1 MTSKK
6 PKEIRPVK
14 METFKITHLHRR
26 KLKYYLDKFYRC
38 YPNEKW
44 TVLQFVKF
52 FKERLKNNKDAW
64 MGVSGD
70 TGCQPAKSKVL
81 MADGSFKN
89 IEEIKIGDEVLSPQE
104 DGGYLISTVLK
115 TYEWKSKENY
125 KIIEATRKNR
135 ELFRCSHNH
144 ELPVYRFNGRKG
156 KFYLKYYTAKGYNKL
171 SDSTLPHMINLSAY
185 PIPGFKGIKNCEIEP
200 YSLGVFIGDGMF
212 CKYCSHVLNITT
224 ADVCIINEVKKHY
237 KIMSIKDKYIL
248 GLKRNS
254 KARSYNFSSNEKLS
268 KQLKSHGY
276 LNKKSGDKFICESA
290 LKSDLNYRRKLLAG
304 LLDSDGSQ
312 SSIGQYDYITKSK
325 QLAED
330 IFFLVHSVGGRTSI
344 SKCIKGIKKYDF
356 KGTYYRLYI
365 IIRNLNM
372 PMKKHIE
379 KKNNKTRGTM
389 PNRYT
394 IKSIRTKGTRVYGF
408 TLDSPSSWYLNENM
422 IILKNTGKSLL
433 ALTCMILF
441 GRPMNLN
448 NNVTYLPSGEEIV
461 DKFNKLSFNCLLI
474 DEAAKDLR
482 SINWQ
487 KKSQQSVTTKAQTD
501 RFKNNWLFLNLPN
514 FNEFT
519 KSLRTTSI
527 QFRAIVLYRTN
538 KYARIVIHR
547 KSRNW
552 RDEDPWKDKIA
563 NDLYKKIEKNHE
575 LDNRTMI
582 DIERRLPN
590 TVMDFIIPN
599 LELILPEITT
609 EYERLKI
616 LSRTIEEDVGRT
628 APLFNMYKAKYENVM
643 AIITKTLVYNELH
656 IGKIN
661 VTKTEIAKKL
671 GISTSTLRNYL
682 DMDTRVFEKTRG
694 IVSEEEGKKE

>member
-6 PKEIRPVK
+6 PKEIKPVK

-64 MGVSGD
+64 MGVSGE
-70 TGCQPAKSKVL
+70 TGA
-81 MADGSFKN
+81 
-89 IEEIKIGDEVLSPQE
+89 
-104 DGGYLISTVLK
+104 
-115 TYEWKSKENY
+115 
-125 KIIEATRKNR
+125 
-135 ELFRCSHNH
+135 
-144 ELPVYRFNGRKG
+144 
-156 KFYLKYYTAKGYNKL
+156 
-171 SDSTLPHMINLSAY
+171 
-185 PIPGFKGIKNCEIEP
+185 
-200 YSLGVFIGDGMF
+200 
-212 CKYCSHVLNITT
+212 
-224 ADVCIINEVKKHY
+224 
-237 KIMSIKDKYIL
+237 
-248 GLKRNS
+248 
-254 KARSYNFSSNEKLS
+254 
-268 KQLKSHGY
+268 
-276 LNKKSGDKFICESA
+276 
-290 LKSDLNYRRKLLAG
+290 
-304 LLDSDGSQ
+304 
-312 SSIGQYDYITKSK
+312 
-325 QLAED
+325 
-330 IFFLVHSVGGRTSI
+330 
-344 SKCIKGIKKYDF
+344 
-356 KGTYYRLYI
+356 
-365 IIRNLNM
+365 
-372 PMKKHIE
+372 
-379 KKNNKTRGTM
+379 
-389 PNRYT
+389 
-394 IKSIRTKGTRVYGF
+394 
-408 TLDSPSSWYLNENM
+408 
-422 IILKNTGKSLL
+422 GKSLM
-433 ALTCMILF
+433 AITCMILF

-575 LDNRTMI
+575 LDNLTMI

-616 LSRTIEEDVGRT
+616 LSRTIEEDEGRT

-694 IVSEEEGKKE
+694 IISEEEGKKDG